1 MRNFRAIVVLGVGVA
16 AAALFAG
23 AAGASARSATGRG
36 SSAAAAAVPV
46 TAVATTAPMPVLDG
60 TTPADPT
67 GTSGAAGSSGAG
79 GITSAPPTTLGPIP
93 ERPLKNSWGPGLT
106 PMPGSLV
113 LDMDDDPT
121 AAAAPE
127 KWVALTFDDGP
138 SKYTKPVLE
147 ILNREKVGAT
157 FFMLSENVLERPDDA
172 KAVAASGY
180 SVAAHTV
187 THRDLATLTDDERFT
202 EINQSVDDINKTVGA
217 GTVKCLRPPYGSF
230 NTAVL
235 QVSAD
240 RGIGVVNWDIDT
252 EDWKVRDAD
261 RIFQRAAGAYQKSI
275 ILMHDGGGNRDATVA
290 ALPRII
296 ADLKAKGYKFVQLC

>member
-1 MRNFRAIVVLGVGVA
+1 MRNFRAIVVLGVGIV

-23 AAGASARSATGRG
+23 AAGASGRG
-36 SSAAAAAVPV
+36 SVERASSGVKTASVV
-46 TAVATTAPMPVLDG
+46 TAVATTSPLPVLDG
-60 TTPADPT
+60 TTPAT
-67 GTSGAAGSSGAG
+67 TAGATGSSGAVG
-79 GITSAPPTTLGPIP
+79 ATTAPPTTLGPIP

-113 LDMDDDPT
+113 LDMDDD
-121 AAAAPE
+121 AAAKATPE

-138 SKYTKPVLE
+138 SKYTKPMLE

-157 FFMLSENVLERPDDA
+157 FFMLSENVMERPEDA

-187 THRDLATLTDDERFT
+187 THRDLATLTDADRFT

-217 GTVKCLRPPYGSF
+217 GTVKCLRPPYGSY

-252 EDWKVRDAD
+252 EDWKVRDSD
-261 RIFQRAAGAYQKSI
+261 RIFQRAAGAFEKSI
-275 ILMHDGGGNRDATVA
+275 ILMHDGGGNRDATLA

>member
-1 MRNFRAIVVLGVGVA
+1 MRNFRAIVVLGVGIV

-23 AAGASARSATGRG
+23 AAGASGRG
-36 SSAAAAAVPV
+36 SVERASSGVKTASVV
-46 TAVATTAPMPVLDG
+46 TAVATTSPLPVLDG
-60 TTPADPT
+60 TTPAT
-67 GTSGAAGSSGAG
+67 TAGATGSSGAVG
-79 GITSAPPTTLGPIP
+79 ATTAPPTTLGPIP

-113 LDMDDDPT
+113 LDMDDD
-121 AAAAPE
+121 AAAKATPE

-138 SKYTKPVLE
+138 SKYTKPMLE

-157 FFMLSENVLERPDDA
+157 FFMLSENVLERPEDA

-187 THRDLATLTDDERFT
+187 THRDLATLTDADRFT

-217 GTVKCLRPPYGSF
+217 GTVKCLRPPYGSY

-252 EDWKVRDAD
+252 EDWKVRDSD
-261 RIFQRAAGAYQKSI
+261 RIFQRAAGAFEKSI